1 MKDVRSGLH
10 GRSGLLLV
18 VKIDTGQQ
26 PKLTD
31 FSILEVIEIDD
42 FDLELLLR
50 GNFGRAINE
59 SDGKS
64 IFVSNDVF
72 DVKDRVSAMAA
83 IPSQSIDYIIVA
95 ERLRAMMSDNIFM
108 VKSWKLLQIKRFP
121 DISHQTFGERM
132 NLGAIHSFGLT
143 NTRRVVCKGRV
154 FHKARR
160 KSMPASGPARESFG
174 DGLRR

>member
-1 MKDVRSGLH
+1 MTVGVGYLA
-10 GRSGLLLV
+10 RSGLLLV
-18 VKIDTGQQ
+18 VKIDTGQE

-72 DVKDRVSAMAA
+72 DVKDRGSAMPA
-83 IPSQSIDYIIVA
+83 IPSG
-95 ERLRAMMSDNIFM
+95 RLTTS
-108 VKSWKLLQIKRFP
+108 S
-121 DISHQTFGERM
+121 
-132 NLGAIHSFGLT
+132 
-143 NTRRVVCKGRV
+143 
-154 FHKARR
+154 
-160 KSMPASGPARESFG
+160 
-174 DGLRR
+174 